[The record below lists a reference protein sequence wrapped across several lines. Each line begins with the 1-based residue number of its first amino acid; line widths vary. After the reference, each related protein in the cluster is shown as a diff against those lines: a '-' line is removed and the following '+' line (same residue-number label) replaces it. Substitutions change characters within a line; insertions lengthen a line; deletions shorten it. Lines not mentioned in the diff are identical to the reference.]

1 MSQEEQ
7 PDLSAPPPPGGG
19 PPESEPAAGAR
30 QEGGARHLFDRFVRD
45 GSDQRRYAALAIVAL
60 LVLYV
65 IGLIIANAKQV
76 SISFVLGSASISLL
90 WLIILCVLIGC
101 VIGWQL
107 HRRWELRRSRRAQ
120 RTS

>member
-7 PDLSAPPPPGGG
+7 PDVSAPPPPGGG
-19 PPESEPAAGAR
+19 PPDSEPGASAQR
-30 QEGGARHLFDRFVRD
+30 GGARHLFDRFFRD
-45 GSDQRRYAALAIVAL
+45 STDQRRYAALAIVAL

-65 IGLIIANAKQV
+65 CGLIIANAKQV
-76 SISFVLGSASISLL
+76 HISFVLGSASISLL

-120 RTS
+120 RSS